1 MHSKGLTV
9 ASENQQEF
17 PQVLWSYN
25 ALELTGLQF
34 NSFLMANAWSSECTA
49 AQLSLDSYLD
59 DLIIEEVTHLTDI
72 PTAIMLGLWSSL
84 FLHLSSTVVIRDT
97 GSVHLSPIP
106 THSMA

>member
-34 NSFLMANAWSSECTA
+34 NSFLMANA
-49 AQLSLDSYLD
+49 
-59 DLIIEEVTHLTDI
+59 
-72 PTAIMLGLWSSL
+72 
-84 FLHLSSTVVIRDT
+84 
-97 GSVHLSPIP
+97 
-106 THSMA
+106 